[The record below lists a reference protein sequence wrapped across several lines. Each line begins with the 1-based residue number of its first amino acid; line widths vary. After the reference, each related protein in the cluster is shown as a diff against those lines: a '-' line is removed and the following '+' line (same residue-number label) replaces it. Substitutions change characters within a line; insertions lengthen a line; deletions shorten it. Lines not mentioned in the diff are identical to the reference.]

1 MSTSANSQRV
11 TFEEMRNV
19 TEALDQMK
27 GFLTAQDLSALNA
40 LQEIV
45 PDLRNLE
52 TLRTSSGPE
61 SQLNAFCGFLVND
74 PRLEELKALVK
85 EQQGGFDLFKVLG
98 IQEEERVHS
107 NFLAWLLNP
116 RSNDAIESFFLE
128 NFLERTIAAARELD
142 ISTIPR
148 GNLRETDW
156 SETEVLR
163 EWNYIDILVLN
174 RKAQFVEPVSV

>member
-74 PRLEELKALVK
+74 PREVA
-85 EQQGGFDLFKVLG
+85 
-98 IQEEERVHS
+98 S
-107 NFLAWLLNP
+107 
-116 RSNDAIESFFLE
+116 
-128 NFLERTIAAARELD
+128 
-142 ISTIPR
+142 IS
-148 GNLRETDW
+148 
-156 SETEVLR
+156 V
-163 EWNYIDILVLN
+163 
-174 RKAQFVEPVSV
+174 

>member
-1 MSTSANSQRV
+1 MSTSANPQRV
-11 TFEEMRNV
+11 TFEGLQNAN
-19 TEALDQMK
+19 EALDQMK
-27 GFLTAQDLSALNA
+27 RLLSARDPTTLNA
-40 LQEIV
+40 LRDTV
-45 PDLRNLE
+45 SDLRKLE
-52 TLRTSSGPE
+52 ILMTSSGPE
-61 SQLNAFCGFLVND
+61 SQLNAFRGFLDND
-74 PRLEELKALVK
+74 SRLEELVK